1 MVMRVFV
8 TGATGFIGSH
18 VVTMLREKDHD
29 IVCLVR
35 KSSDIG
41 DLEDKVTVVQGDVTD
56 KPSIVSGMRGCEWV
70 IHLANVYSFWEPDKS
85 VYKSVNVNGTR
96 NVMEAAIETEAAKIV
111 HVSSVVTYG
120 RPDQLPFTEETPEGL
135 SLFSEYARTK
145 SAADALVWK
154 LYKNQHLP
162 VVMVYPGAV
171 AGPGDLKASGQYI
184 HDLINRRLPMR
195 VYDNSIL
202 TWVHVRDVS
211 TAIVKTLELSDNLG
225 ERYLICS
232 EQVTNREFTN
242 MVAQISGVPSPRIRL
257 PDFLVSVN
265 AFLLTALAKV
275 TRQAPPWGMSMDQM
289 NTLRE
294 GIVADGAKAKRELG
308 IVYTPLYTALEEAI
322 EWYRQELA
330 VST

>member
-1 MVMRVFV
+1 MRIFV

-18 VVTMLREKDHD
+18 VVAMLREKGHD

-35 KSSDIG
+35 KSSAIG

>member
-1 MVMRVFV
+1 M
-8 TGATGFIGSH
+8 
-18 VVTMLREKDHD
+18 
-29 IVCLVR
+29 
-35 KSSDIG
+35 
-41 DLEDKVTVVQGDVTD
+41 
-56 KPSIVSGMRGCEWV
+56 
-70 IHLANVYSFWEPDKS
+70 
-85 VYKSVNVNGTR
+85 
-96 NVMEAAIETEAAKIV
+96 
-111 HVSSVVTYG
+111 
-120 RPDQLPFTEETPEGL
+120 PFTEETPEGL

>member
-1 MVMRVFV
+1 
-8 TGATGFIGSH
+8 
-18 VVTMLREKDHD
+18 MLKEKDHD

-41 DLEDKVTVVQGDVTD
+41 DLEDKVTVVHGDVTD

-96 NVMEAAIETEAAKIV
+96 NVMEAAIETVAAKIV

-154 LYKNQHLP
+154 LYKNQRLP

>member
-1 MVMRVFV
+1 MRVFV

-18 VVTMLREKDHD
+18 VVTMLKEKDHD

-41 DLEDKVTVVQGDVTD
+41 DLEDKVTVVHGDVTD

-85 VYKSVNVNGTR
+85 VYKRVNVNGTR

-145 SAADALVWK
+145 RAADALVWK

-294 GIVADGAKAKRELG
+294 GIVADGDKAKRELG

>member
-1 MVMRVFV
+1 M
-8 TGATGFIGSH
+8 
-18 VVTMLREKDHD
+18 TMLREKDHD